1 MKKMKLS
8 RVLPL
13 IFLFSVLILSESAFC
28 QPAGNETPDFYLTI
42 RNISS
47 PSANTLV
54 FDLYLRNNRPGDTLE
69 LALIQAGIL
78 VNPDFA
84 VGNVTASLVPGSS
97 QLSVDQ
103 QPLTILFAKE
113 SNIIKLPSRTLRP
126 LPKEAKAV
134 RRGTIISSAEP
145 GTRVCTVKL
154 ENTQPFPEK
163 PAGLRFSFSRLPY
176 STSVSK
182 YLKGVN
188 TMVGC
193 DESNCLVK
201 P

>member
-1 MKKMKLS
+1 MKKTTLG

-13 IFLFSVLILSESAFC
+13 VFLFSILILSESAFC
-28 QPAGNETPDFYLTI
+28 QPAGKEAPEFYLTI
-42 RNISS
+42 RNISRPS
-47 PSANTLV
+47 PNTLV
-54 FDLYLRNNRPGDTLE
+54 FDLYLRNNLTSDTLE
-69 LALIQAGIL
+69 LALVQAGIY

-97 QLSVDQ
+97 QLTPEQ

-126 LPKEAKAV
+126 LPKDAKVV
-134 RRGTIISSAEP
+134 RRGTVISSTEP

-154 ENTQPFPEK
+154 ENTQPFPDK
-163 PAGLRFSFSRLPY
+163 PEGLRFSFSRLPY

-182 YLKGVN
+182 YQKGVN